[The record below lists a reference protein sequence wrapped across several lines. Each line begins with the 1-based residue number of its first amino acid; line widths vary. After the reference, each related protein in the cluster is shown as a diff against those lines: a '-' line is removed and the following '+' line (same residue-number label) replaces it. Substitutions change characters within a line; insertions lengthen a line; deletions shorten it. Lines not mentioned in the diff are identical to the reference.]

1 MFANPLRIFNF
12 STFLQTQ
19 ILMLPVL
26 LLFYQE
32 NGLTAGDYFLFQ
44 GIFSIT
50 ALLFEIPS
58 GYLGDIFPRRNML
71 IFSFSM
77 FLLRL
82 ILWSF
87 LVAGFPL
94 FKANAY
100 WIILAGEILYSLSKA
115 SYAGVADGYIYDYL
129 KSHNKTN
136 RMLQRYGKMNFCM
149 SVGTAIASFLG
160 PILYE
165 KYAFSVLIVFEIVLN
180 ISAIALLFLL
190 PKVPAARKR
199 IKGLK
204 AKYKELFVISKNAL
218 SNQKIK
224 YYMFYSGMLAGTTMV
239 FVWSFQPLMKTA
251 GIPVVLFGVIYAI
264 NHGCRAL
271 AGILLPKTIG
281 FFSLK
286 TLGKVTF
293 ALFVLSF
300 LFCAAVVR
308 FQSPI
313 LGFVLLTFICIVIG
327 FQWSF
332 TLGNIS
338 RIHANVSSEE
348 RSTVSSVNNM
358 ISRSIAG
365 ILLILFKFLLDDV
378 SLQNSFFVYL
388 GIFLISLYPLSK
400 ILKMKDETP
409 ETAN

>member
-1 MFANPLRIFNF
+1 MFSNPLRVFNF

-26 LLFYQE
+26 LFFYQE
-32 NGLTAGDYFLFQ
+32 NGLTAGDFFLFQ

-71 IFSFSM
+71 VFSFSM

-82 ILWSF
+82 VLWSV
-87 LVAGFPL
+87 LVAGFEP

-100 WIILAGEILYSLSKA
+100 WIILAGEVLYSLSKA

-129 KSHNKTN
+129 KSQNKTN

-149 SVGTAIASFLG
+149 SIGTAIASFIG
-160 PILYE
+160 PILY
-165 KYAFSVLIVFEIVLN
+165 KRYGFPVLITIEIILN
-180 ISAIALLFLL
+180 VSAIGLLFLL
-190 PKVPAARKR
+190 PKVPSARKR

-204 AKYKELFVISKNAL
+204 AKYKELFTISKNAL
-218 SNQKIK
+218 KNEKIK
-224 YYMFYSGMLAGTTMV
+224 YFMFYSGMLAGTTMV

-271 AGILLPKTIG
+271 AGILLPKTIE
-281 FFSLK
+281 FLPLK

-293 ALFVLSF
+293 VLFAVSF

-308 FQSPI
+308 FQSPV
-313 LGFVLLTFICIVIG
+313 LGFILLTFICIVIG
-327 FQWSF
+327 FQLSF
-332 TLGNIS
+332 TMANIS
-338 RIHANVSSEE
+338 RLHSYVGSEE
-348 RSTVSSVNNM
+348 RSTVASVNNM

-365 ILLILFKFLLDDV
+365 ILLILFKFLLDDI

-388 GIFLISLYPLSK
+388 SIFLISLYPLMK
-400 ILKMKDETP
+400 ILKSKDV
-409 ETAN
+409 

>member
-1 MFANPLRIFNF
+1 MFSNPLRVFNF

-26 LLFYQE
+26 LFFYQE
-32 NGLTAGDYFLFQ
+32 NGLTAGDFFLFQ

-82 ILWSF
+82 VLWAV
-87 LVAGFPL
+87 LVSGFEP
-94 FKANAY
+94 FKNNAY
-100 WIILAGEILYSLSKA
+100 WIILAGEVLYSLSKA

-129 KSHNKTN
+129 KSQNKTN

-149 SVGTAIASFLG
+149 SIGTAIASFVG
-160 PILYE
+160 PILYK
-165 KYAFSVLIVFEIVLN
+165 KYGFPVLISIEIALN
-180 ISAIALLFLL
+180 VSAIGLLFFL
-190 PKVPAARKR
+190 PKVPSARKR

-204 AKYKELFVISKNAL
+204 AKYKELFEISKNAL
-218 SNQKIK
+218 RNEKIK

-281 FFSLK
+281 VLPMK

-293 ALFVLSF
+293 VLFVISF

-308 FQSPI
+308 FQSPV

-327 FQWSF
+327 FQLSF
-332 TLGNIS
+332 TMANIS
-338 RIHANVSSEE
+338 RLHTYVGSEE
-348 RSTVSSVNNM
+348 RSTVASVNNM

-365 ILLILFKFLLDDV
+365 GLLILFKFLLDDI

-388 GIFLISLYPLSK
+388 SIFLISLYPLSK
-400 ILKMKDETP
+400 ILKSQD
-409 ETAN
+409 A

>member
-1 MFANPLRIFNF
+1 
-12 STFLQTQ
+12 
-19 ILMLPVL
+19 MLPVL

-32 NGLTAGDYFLFQ
+32 NGLTPGDYFLFQ

-82 ILWSF
+82 ILWSL
-87 LVAGFPL
+87 LVAGCFGL
-94 FKANAY
+94 KNHAY
-100 WIILAGEILYSLSKA
+100 WIILAGEVLYSLSKA

-129 KSHNKTN
+129 KSQNKTD

-160 PILYE
+160 PIFYQ
-165 KYAFSVLIVFEIVLN
+165 KYGFGTLIVIEIILN
-180 ISAIALLFLL
+180 VSAISLLFLL
-190 PKVPAARKR
+190 PKVPPARKR
-199 IKGLK
+199 TKGLK
-204 AKYKELFVISKNAL
+204 AKYKELFAISKNAIK
-218 SNQKIK
+218 NQKIK

-271 AGILLPKTIG
+271 AGMLLPKTIG
-281 FFSLK
+281 FLSLK

-293 ALFVLSF
+293 LLFIFSF
-300 LFCAAVVR
+300 LSCAAVVR
-308 FQSPI
+308 FQSPV
-313 LGFVLLTFICIVIG
+313 LCFALLTFICVVIG
-327 FQWSF
+327 FQLSF
-332 TLGNIS
+332 TMGNIS
-338 RIHANVSSEE
+338 RLHTYVGSEE
-348 RSTVSSVNNM
+348 RSTVASVNNM

-365 ILLILFKFLLDDV
+365 ILLILFKFLLDDI
-378 SLQNSFFVYL
+378 SLENSFFVYL
-388 GIFLISLYPLSK
+388 TIFLISIYPLSK
-400 ILKMKDETP
+400 ILKSKE
-409 ETAN
+409 A

>member
-1 MFANPLRIFNF
+1 MFSNPLRVFNF

-26 LLFYQE
+26 LFFYQE
-32 NGLTAGDYFLFQ
+32 NGLSAGDFFLFQ

-82 ILWSF
+82 LLWSV
-87 LVAGFPL
+87 LVAGFEP

-100 WIILAGEILYSLSKA
+100 WIILAGEVLYSLSKA

-129 KSHNKTN
+129 KSQNKTN

-149 SVGTAIASFLG
+149 SIGTAIASFVG
-160 PILYE
+160 PILYK
-165 KYAFSVLIVFEIVLN
+165 KYGFPVLITIEIIFNV
-180 ISAIALLFLL
+180 SAIGLLFLL
-190 PKVPAARKR
+190 PKVPSARKR

-204 AKYKELFVISKNAL
+204 AKYKELFTISKNAL
-218 SNQKIK
+218 KNEKIK
-224 YYMFYSGMLAGTTMV
+224 YFMFYSGMLAGTTMV

-271 AGILLPKTIG
+271 AGILLPKTIE
-281 FFSLK
+281 FLPLK
-286 TLGKVTF
+286 ALGKVTF
-293 ALFVLSF
+293 ILFVIKKIKLKKYQKVF
-300 LFCAAVVR
+300 Y
-308 FQSPI
+308 
-313 LGFVLLTFICIVIG
+313 
-327 FQWSF
+327 
-332 TLGNIS
+332 
-338 RIHANVSSEE
+338 
-348 RSTVSSVNNM
+348 
-358 ISRSIAG
+358 
-365 ILLILFKFLLDDV
+365 LI
-378 SLQNSFFVYL
+378 
-388 GIFLISLYPLSK
+388 
-400 ILKMKDETP
+400 
-409 ETAN
+409 

>member
-32 NGLTAGDYFLFQ
+32 NGLTPGDYFLFQ

-82 ILWSF
+82 ILWSL
-87 LVAGFPL
+87 LVAGCFGL
-94 FKANAY
+94 KNHAY
-100 WIILAGEILYSLSKA
+100 WIILAGEVLYSLSKA

-129 KSHNKTN
+129 KSQNKTD

-160 PILYE
+160 PIFYQ
-165 KYAFSVLIVFEIVLN
+165 KYGFGTLIVIEIILN
-180 ISAIALLFLL
+180 VSAISLLFLL
-190 PKVPAARKR
+190 PKVPPARKR
-199 IKGLK
+199 TKGLK
-204 AKYKELFVISKNAL
+204 AKYKELFAISKNAIK
-218 SNQKIK
+218 NQKIK

-271 AGILLPKTIG
+271 AGMLLPKTIG
-281 FFSLK
+281 FLSLK

-293 ALFVLSF
+293 LLFIFSF
-300 LFCAAVVR
+300 LSCAAVVR
-308 FQSPI
+308 FQSPV
-313 LGFVLLTFICIVIG
+313 LCFALLTFICVVIG
-327 FQWSF
+327 FQLSF
-332 TLGNIS
+332 TMGNIS
-338 RIHANVSSEE
+338 RLHTYVGSEE
-348 RSTVSSVNNM
+348 RSTVASVNNM

-365 ILLILFKFLLDDV
+365 ILLILFKFLLDDI
-378 SLQNSFFVYL
+378 SLENSFFVYL
-388 GIFLISLYPLSK
+388 TIFLISIYPLSK
-400 ILKMKDETP
+400 ILKSKE
-409 ETAN
+409 A

>member
-1 MFANPLRIFNF
+1 MLSNPLRLFNL

-50 ALLFEIPS
+50 ALLFEIPA
-58 GYLGDIFPRRNML
+58 GYLADIFPRRNML
-71 IFSFSM
+71 VFSFSM

-82 ILWSF
+82 VLWSF
-87 LVAGFPL
+87 LVAGVPVFQS
-94 FKANAY
+94 NAY
-100 WIILAGEILYSLSKA
+100 WIILAGEVLYSISKA

-129 KSHNKTN
+129 QSQNKTN

-149 SVGTAIASFLG
+149 SVGTAIASFVG
-160 PILYE
+160 PILYK
-165 KYAFSVLIVFEIVLN
+165 KYGFAALIGIEIVFNVA
-180 ISAIALLFLL
+180 AIMILFLL
-190 PKVPAARKR
+190 PKVAPARKR

-204 AKYKELFVISKNAL
+204 AKYKELFTISKNAL
-218 SNQKIK
+218 NNQKIK

-271 AGILLPKTIG
+271 AGILLPKTI
-281 FFSLK
+281 SVLPLK

-293 ALFVLSF
+293 VLFVTSF

-308 FQSPI
+308 YQSPV

-332 TLGNIS
+332 TMGNIS
-338 RIHANVSSEE
+338 RLHTYVGSEE
-348 RSTVSSVNNM
+348 RSTVSSVNNL

-365 ILLILFKFLLDDV
+365 ILLILFKFLLDDI

-388 GIFLISLYPLSK
+388 AIFLISLYPLMK
-400 ILKMKDETP
+400 LLKMKED
-409 ETAN
+409 

>member
-1 MFANPLRIFNF
+1 MLKNPLRMFNL

-50 ALLFEIPS
+50 ALLFEIPA

-94 FKANAY
+94 FKSNAY
-100 WIILAGEILYSLSKA
+100 WIILAGEVLYSLSKA

-129 KSHNKTN
+129 KSQHKTN
-136 RMLQRYGKMNFCM
+136 RMLQKYGKMNFCM

-160 PILYE
+160 PILYQR
-165 KYAFSVLIVFEIVLN
+165 YGFATLITMEIIFN
-180 ISAIALLFLL
+180 ISAIGLLFFL
-190 PKVPAARKR
+190 PKVPSSRKR
-199 IKGLK
+199 IKGLRS
-204 AKYKELFVISKNAL
+204 KYKELFTISKNAL
-218 SNQKIK
+218 QNQKIK

-271 AGILLPKTIG
+271 AGILLPKTLACM
-281 FFSLK
+281 SLK

-293 ALFVLSF
+293 TLFFISF
-300 LFCAAVVR
+300 LSCAAVVR
-308 FQSPI
+308 FQSPV

-332 TLGNIS
+332 TMANIS
-338 RIHANVSSEE
+338 RLHTYIGSEE

-365 ILLILFKFLLDDV
+365 GLLILFKFLLDDI

-388 GIFLISLYPLSK
+388 TIFLISLYPLSK
-400 ILKMKDETP
+400 ILKSKE
-409 ETAN
+409 A

>member
-1 MFANPLRIFNF
+1 MLKNPLRLFNL

-32 NGLTAGDYFLFQ
+32 NGLTLRDYFLFQ

-50 ALLFEIPS
+50 ALLFEIPA
-58 GYLGDIFPRRNML
+58 GYLGDVFPRRNML
-71 IFSFSM
+71 VFSFSM

-94 FKANAY
+94 FKSNAY

-129 KSHNKTN
+129 KSQNKTN
-136 RMLQRYGKMNFCM
+136 RMLQKYGKMNFCM
-149 SVGTAIASFLG
+149 SVGTAIASFMG

-165 KYAFSVLIVFEIVLN
+165 KYGFAALISIELIFNLM
-180 ISAIALLFLL
+180 AIGILFLL
-190 PKVPAARKR
+190 PKVPSVRKR
-199 IKGLK
+199 TIGLK
-204 AKYKELFVISKNAL
+204 AKYKEIYTISKNAL
-218 SNQKIK
+218 KNQKIK

-271 AGILLPKTIG
+271 AGIMLPKMIEKLTLKTIG
-281 FFSLK
+281 K
-286 TLGKVTF
+286 ITF
-293 ALFVLSF
+293 VLFVISF
-300 LFCAAVVR
+300 LSCSAVVR
-308 FQSPI
+308 FASPV

-327 FQWSF
+327 FQLTF
-332 TLGNIS
+332 TLGSVS
-338 RIHANVSSEE
+338 RLHNYVGSEE
-348 RSTVSSVNNM
+348 RSTVSSVNYM

-365 ILLILFKFLLDDV
+365 ILLILFKFLPDSI

-388 GIFLISLYPLSK
+388 TIFLISLYPLSK
-400 ILKMKDETP
+400 ILKSKE
-409 ETAN
+409 A

>member
-1 MFANPLRIFNF
+1 MFSNPLRVFNF

-26 LLFYQE
+26 LFFYQE
-32 NGLTAGDYFLFQ
+32 NGLTAGDFFLFQ

-82 ILWSF
+82 VLWSV
-87 LVAGFPL
+87 LVAGFEP

-100 WIILAGEILYSLSKA
+100 WIILAGEVLYSLSKA

-129 KSHNKTN
+129 KSQNKTN

-149 SVGTAIASFLG
+149 SIGTAIASFIG
-160 PILYE
+160 PILY
-165 KYAFSVLIVFEIVLN
+165 KRYGFPVLITIEIILN
-180 ISAIALLFLL
+180 VSAIGLLFLL
-190 PKVPAARKR
+190 PKVPSARKR

-204 AKYKELFVISKNAL
+204 AKYKELFTISKNAL
-218 SNQKIK
+218 KNEKIK
-224 YYMFYSGMLAGTTMV
+224 YFMFYSGMLAGTTMV

-271 AGILLPKTIG
+271 AGILLPKTIDL
-281 FFSLK
+281 FPLK
-286 TLGKVTF
+286 TLGKITF
-293 ALFVLSF
+293 TLFVVSF
-300 LFCAAVVR
+300 LSCAAVVR
-308 FQSPI
+308 FQSPV
-313 LGFVLLTFICIVIG
+313 LGFILLTFICIVIG

-332 TLGNIS
+332 TMANIS
-338 RIHANVSSEE
+338 RLHSYVGSEE
-348 RSTVSSVNNM
+348 RSTVASVNNM

-365 ILLILFKFLLDDV
+365 ILLILFKFLLDDI

-388 GIFLISLYPLSK
+388 SIFLISLYPLMK
-400 ILKMKDETP
+400 ILKSKDV
-409 ETAN
+409 

>member
-1 MFANPLRIFNF
+1 MFSNPLRVFNF

-26 LLFYQE
+26 LFFYQE
-32 NGLTAGDYFLFQ
+32 NGLTAGDFFLFQ

-71 IFSFSM
+71 VFSFSM

-82 ILWSF
+82 VLWSV
-87 LVAGFPL
+87 LVSGFEP
-94 FKANAY
+94 FKNNAY
-100 WIILAGEILYSLSKA
+100 WIILAGEVLYSLSKA

-129 KSHNKTN
+129 KSQNKTN

-149 SVGTAIASFLG
+149 SIGTAIASFVG
-160 PILYE
+160 PILYK
-165 KYAFSVLIVFEIVLN
+165 KYGFPVLISIEIALN
-180 ISAIALLFLL
+180 VSAIGLLFFL
-190 PKVPAARKR
+190 PKVPSARKR

-204 AKYKELFVISKNAL
+204 AKYKELFEISKNAL
-218 SNQKIK
+218 RNEKIK

-281 FFSLK
+281 VLPMK

-293 ALFVLSF
+293 VLFVISF

-308 FQSPI
+308 FQSPV

-327 FQWSF
+327 FQLSF
-332 TLGNIS
+332 TMANIS
-338 RIHANVSSEE
+338 RLHTYVGSEE
-348 RSTVSSVNNM
+348 RSTVASVNNM

-365 ILLILFKFLLDDV
+365 GLLILFKFLLDDI

-388 GIFLISLYPLSK
+388 SIFLISLYPLSK
-400 ILKMKDETP
+400 ILKSQD
-409 ETAN
+409 A

>member
-1 MFANPLRIFNF
+1 MLSNPLRLFNL

-50 ALLFEIPS
+50 ALLFEIPA

-71 IFSFSM
+71 VFSFSM

-82 ILWSF
+82 VLWSF
-87 LVAGFPL
+87 LVAGVPVFQS
-94 FKANAY
+94 NAY
-100 WIILAGEILYSLSKA
+100 WIILAGEILYSISKA

-129 KSHNKTN
+129 KSQNKTN

-149 SVGTAIASFLG
+149 SVGTAIASFVG
-160 PILYE
+160 PILYK
-165 KYAFSVLIVFEIVLN
+165 KYGFAALIGIEIVFNVA
-180 ISAIALLFLL
+180 AIMILFLL
-190 PKVPAARKR
+190 PKVAPARKR

-204 AKYKELFVISKNAL
+204 AKYKELFTISKNAVN
-218 SNQKIK
+218 NQKIK

-271 AGILLPKTIG
+271 AGILLPKTISV
-281 FFSLK
+281 FPLK

-293 ALFVLSF
+293 VLFVTSF

-308 FQSPI
+308 YQSPV

-332 TLGNIS
+332 TMGNIS
-338 RIHANVSSEE
+338 RLHTYVGSEE
-348 RSTVSSVNNM
+348 RSTVSSVNNL

-365 ILLILFKFLLDDV
+365 ILLILFKFLLDDI

-388 GIFLISLYPLSK
+388 AIFLISLYPLMK
-400 ILKMKDETP
+400 LLKMKED
-409 ETAN
+409 

>member
-1 MFANPLRIFNF
+1 MFSNPLRVFNF

-26 LLFYQE
+26 LFFYQE
-32 NGLTAGDYFLFQ
+32 NGLSAGDFFLFQ

-82 ILWSF
+82 ILWSV
-87 LVAGFPL
+87 LVAGFEP

-100 WIILAGEILYSLSKA
+100 WIILAGEVLYSLSKA

-129 KSHNKTN
+129 KSQNKTN

-149 SVGTAIASFLG
+149 SIGTAIASFVG
-160 PILYE
+160 PILYK
-165 KYAFSVLIVFEIVLN
+165 KYGFPVLITIEIILN
-180 ISAIALLFLL
+180 ISAIGLLFLL
-190 PKVPAARKR
+190 PKVPSARKR

-204 AKYKELFVISKNAL
+204 AKYKELFTISKNAL
-218 SNQKIK
+218 KNEKIK
-224 YYMFYSGMLAGTTMV
+224 YFMFYSGMLAGTTMV

-271 AGILLPKTIG
+271 AGILLPKTIE
-281 FFSLK
+281 FLPLK

-293 ALFVLSF
+293 ILFVISF

-308 FQSPI
+308 FQSPV

-327 FQWSF
+327 FQLSF
-332 TLGNIS
+332 TMANIS
-338 RIHANVSSEE
+338 RLHTYVGSEE
-348 RSTVSSVNNM
+348 RSTVASVNNM

-365 ILLILFKFLLDDV
+365 ILLILFKFLLDDI

-388 GIFLISLYPLSK
+388 SIFLISLYPLMK
-400 ILKMKDETP
+400 ILKSKDV
-409 ETAN
+409 

>member
-1 MFANPLRIFNF
+1 MFANPLKVFNF

-26 LLFYQE
+26 LFFYQE
-32 NGLTAGDYFLFQ
+32 NGLTAGDFFLFQ

-82 ILWSF
+82 LLWSV
-87 LVAGFPL
+87 LVAGFEP

-100 WIILAGEILYSLSKA
+100 WIILAGEVLYSLSKA

-129 KSHNKTN
+129 KSQNKTN

-149 SVGTAIASFLG
+149 SIGTAIASFVG
-160 PILYE
+160 PILYK
-165 KYAFSVLIVFEIVLN
+165 KYGFPVLITIEILFNV
-180 ISAIALLFLL
+180 SAIGLLFLL
-190 PKVPAARKR
+190 PKVPSARKR

-204 AKYKELFVISKNAL
+204 AKYKELFQISKNAL
-218 SNQKIK
+218 QNQKIK

-281 FFSLK
+281 FLSLK

-293 ALFVLSF
+293 ILFVISF
-300 LFCAAVVR
+300 LSCAAVVR
-308 FQSPI
+308 FQSPV
-313 LGFVLLTFICIVIG
+313 LGFILLTFVCIVIG
-327 FQWSF
+327 FQLSF
-332 TLGNIS
+332 TMGNIS
-338 RIHANVSSEE
+338 RLHTYVGSEE
-348 RSTVSSVNNM
+348 RSTVASVNNM

-365 ILLILFKFLLDDV
+365 GLLILFKFLLDDI

-388 GIFLISLYPLSK
+388 SIFLISLYPLIK
-400 ILKMKDETP
+400 ILKSQD
-409 ETAN
+409 A

>member
-1 MFANPLRIFNF
+1 MFARPLRIFNF

-71 IFSFSM
+71 VFSFSM
-77 FLLRL
+77 FLMRL
-82 ILWSF
+82 ILWSL
-87 LVAGFPL
+87 LVAGVPL
-94 FKANAY
+94 FRSHAY
-100 WIILAGEILYSLSKA
+100 WVILAGEILYSLSKA

-129 KSHNKTN
+129 KSQNKTN

-149 SVGTAIASFLG
+149 SFGTAIASFVG
-160 PILYE
+160 PILYG
-165 KYAFSVLIVFEIVLN
+165 KYGFSVLLALEIMLN
-180 ISAIALLFLL
+180 VSAISLLFLL
-190 PKVPAARKR
+190 PKVPPTRKR

-204 AKYKELFVISKNAL
+204 AKYKELFLISKNAVK
-218 SNQKIK
+218 NPRIK
-224 YYMFYSGMLAGTTMV
+224 YYMFYSGMLAGTTMI

-271 AGILLPKTIG
+271 AGILLPKTIE

-286 TLGKVTF
+286 TLGKITF
-293 ALFVLSF
+293 VLFVISF
-300 LFCAAVVR
+300 LSCAAVVR
-308 FQSPI
+308 FPSPVLCFI
-313 LGFVLLTFICIVIG
+313 LLTFICIVIG

-338 RIHANVSSEE
+338 RIHANIGSEE

-365 ILLILFKFLLDDV
+365 ILLILFKILLDDV

-388 GIFLISLYPLSK
+388 VIFLVSLYPLSK
-400 ILKMKDETP
+400 LLKSKE
-409 ETAN
+409 A